1 MGGWLILTQPG
12 LAPDKK
18 HQAALGALTFEISYN
33 RTKRVNLAVGL
44 FVSPGAVRTSFRL
57 TARKI

>member
-18 HQAALGALTFEISYN
+18 HQAALGAPTLGITGFKKRQLFKI
-33 RTKRVNLAVGL
+33 RVN
-44 FVSPGAVRTSFRL
+44 P
-57 TARKI
+57 IDNY

>member
-18 HQAALGALTFEISYN
+18 HQAALGALTSTIIS
-33 RTKRVNLAVGL
+33 RQGKWASVNGN
-44 FVSPGAVRTSFRL
+44 
-57 TARKI
+57 